1 MPSVHG
7 VLSRC
12 EIGRLSLQ
20 NFDLGGLK
28 IAKVDPKPKN
38 FTSAQAIPHYIV
50 WFCYV
55 EVIYIS
61 KA

>member
-1 MPSVHG
+1 MSTVHG
-7 VLSRC
+7 VPNRC

-20 NFDLGGLK
+20 NFNLGGLK

-38 FTSAQAIPHYIV
+38 FTQAPAIPHYIV

-55 EVIYIS
+55 EFVYIS

>member
-7 VLSRC
+7 VPNRC

-20 NFDLGGLK
+20 NFDLEGLK

-38 FTSAQAIPHYIV
+38 FTPAPAIPHYIV
-50 WFCYV
+50 
-55 EVIYIS
+55 
-61 KA
+61 